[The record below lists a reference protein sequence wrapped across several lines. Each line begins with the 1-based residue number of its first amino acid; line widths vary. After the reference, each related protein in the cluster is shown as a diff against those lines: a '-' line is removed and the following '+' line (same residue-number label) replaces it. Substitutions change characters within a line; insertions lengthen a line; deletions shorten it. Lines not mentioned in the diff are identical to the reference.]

1 MSMHKFLPILSGYAF
16 NFALT
21 ILIPSRDG
29 SHSVFKFRKLTAH

>member
-1 MSMHKFLPILSGYAF
+1 MSRQQFLLILLGYAF

-29 SHSVFKFRKLTAH
+29 SEGVLPHCSLK